1 MKRLSIALRQQARRS
16 ETQHSVQARPSS
28 PDSIDFAIQALGGT
42 TEAIQLWRLPSKTVA
57 ASPQQRIAELEE
69 ERNCLRRDIDA
80 EGQKCRRLLEIVPAL
95 RSQIGQLQQ
104 MVELYNVEIQEACT
118 GWEASKVGT

>member
-104 MVELYNVEIQEACT
+104 MVELYNVEIQEACI
-118 GWEASKVGT
+118 GWEASKRGT